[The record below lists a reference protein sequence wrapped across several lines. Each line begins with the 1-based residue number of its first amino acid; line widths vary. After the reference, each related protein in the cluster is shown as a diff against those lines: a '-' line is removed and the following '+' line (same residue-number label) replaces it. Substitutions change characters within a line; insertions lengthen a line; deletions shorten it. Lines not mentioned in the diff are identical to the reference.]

1 MQAWLAFW
9 MDGNTRRSKTFS
21 SKIHGF
27 EDARLLAVEF
37 ISQKRR
43 ENKQAP
49 SSVDESTSS
58 NIPVVETSRRLQR
71 RKGPSA

>member
-9 MDGNTRRSKTFS
+9 MDGSTRRSKTFS

-27 EDARLLAVEF
+27 EDARIQAIEF
-37 ISQKRR
+37 INTKRR
-43 ENKQAP
+43 ENIDV
-49 SSVDESTSS
+49 SVSS

-71 RKGPSA
+71 RKAPST